1 MLAMTFNV
9 STNSDHVISNI
20 ACVRSQRYA
29 IDSVLLIGP
38 NDIVCYD
45 LNIKSHVSVVPNVI
59 SNAISKGMSIYQLGT
74 LMIQVVI
81 DTKF

>member
-9 STNSDHVISNI
+9 STNSYHVISNI
-20 ACVRSQRYA
+20 ASAHSQRYA
-29 IDSVLLIGP
+29 INSVLLIGL
-38 NDIVCYD
+38 NYIVCYD
-45 LNIKSHVSVVPNVI
+45 LNIKSHFSVVPNVI
-59 SNAISKGMSIYQLGT
+59 SNAILKRVSIYQLGT